1 VSKEFDI
8 KQGSSM
14 HFNGNVMESTLDID
28 AIHIVKTS
36 LASLVSS
43 ADSSAVS
50 TRRPV
55 ECGINISGKIS
66 NPDVDFSIKVPDLD
80 PNTNMAVES
89 ALGTKDKVQKQFVAL
104 LLFGTFLPEDGSGV
118 VNGTNMIAS
127 NVGEIVSS
135 QLNNILQKLDIPL
148 DFGLGYQQDKV
159 GTDIF
164 DVAVSTQLFNN
175 RVLVNGSV
183 GNRKYSTSKSAQGD
197 VVGDLDIEIKL
208 DRSGEVRFKLFS
220 HSADEFSSS
229 LDFSQ
234 RNGLG
239 FSYQK
244 EFDRTIDFLRQLFM
258 SRQRRAA
265 EMVNEMTRKREM
277 TTIEVTRDDK

>member
-1 VSKEFDI
+1 
-8 KQGSSM
+8 M
-14 HFNGNVMESTLDID
+14 Y
-28 AIHIVKTS
+28 
-36 LASLVSS
+36 
-43 ADSSAVS
+43 
-50 TRRPV
+50 
-55 ECGINISGKIS
+55 
-66 NPDVDFSIKVPDLD
+66 
-80 PNTNMAVES
+80 VES
-89 ALGTKDKVQKQFVAL
+89 ALSTKDKVQKQFVAL
-104 LLFGTFLPEDGSGV
+104 LLFGTFLPEEGSGV

-148 DFGLGYQQDKV
+148 DFGLGYQQDNV

-183 GNRKYSTSKSAQGD
+183 GNRKFSTSKSSYGD
-197 VVGDLDIEIKL
+197 FVGDIDIEVKI
-208 DRSGEVRFKLFS
+208 DRSGELRFKVFS

-239 FSYQK
+239 LSYQK
-244 EFDRTIDFLRQLFM
+244 EFDRTKDFFRQLFM
-258 SRQRRAA
+258 SRQQKN
-265 EMVNEMTRKREM
+265 NEALTEASRNRKM
-277 TTIEVTRDDK
+277 KTIQVK